1 MDVEKPPLEQK
12 ISVGSGDAANADMTK
27 GNNNKCNNCSQL
39 SEKLNLDRS
48 SGDESIMDD
57 EPETK
62 PTQSVTS
69 HQVSEKNDLLPENPD
84 IMDLGKGE
92 APDNKSPHPLVVSD
106 KRKLPVNGKAF
117 SFFSIL
123 SFCFTCLIPAS
134 MLACEAYIA
143 SVLIVVHLCFYV
155 CFLYQV

>member
-1 MDVEKPPLEQK
+1 
-12 ISVGSGDAANADMTK
+12 MTK

-106 KRKLPVNGKAF
+106 KRKLPVNDQDAVGKNE
-117 SFFSIL
+117 
-123 SFCFTCLIPAS
+123 PAKRQRRWNS
-134 MLACEAYIA
+134 GTINVPEAQELLPI
-143 SVLIVVHLCFYV
+143 
-155 CFLYQV
+155 